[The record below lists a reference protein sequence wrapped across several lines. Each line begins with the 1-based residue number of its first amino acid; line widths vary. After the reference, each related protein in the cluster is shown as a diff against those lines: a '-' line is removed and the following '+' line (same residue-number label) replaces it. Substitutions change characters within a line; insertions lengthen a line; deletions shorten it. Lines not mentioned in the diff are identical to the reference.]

1 MKNPQ
6 LLAQI
11 QNLSHSEKIE
21 IMLFL
26 TTELAKEE
34 GIINSND
41 PNLYLDQ
48 LRNSTQA
55 AHQLQA
61 LLEQEKQIQNV

>member
-6 LLAQI
+6 LLSQI
-11 QNLSHSEKIE
+11 QNLSHSEKLE

-26 TTELAKEE
+26 ASELAKEE
-34 GIINSND
+34 GIINSDD
-41 PNLYLDQ
+41 PNLYLAQ
-48 LRNSTQA
+48 LRNSAEA